1 LIETADFRKGLKVEI
16 DDEPYI
22 IVDFQHV
29 KPGKGNQF
37 TRTKLKSL
45 LTGYQLERTYRS
57 GEKLGKP
64 DIEEQDCTFLYN
76 LEGTYNFMDQTS
88 YEQYEI
94 PEDVL
99 GDSAKYLVENLKV
112 NLLFFRGRA
121 VNIDLPN
128 FVEMTVT
135 QSDPGVKGDTA
146 SGGSKPATMETGLT
160 IQVPFHINEGD
171 VLRVDTRSCSY
182 GERVKRA

>member
-1 LIETADFRKGLKVEI
+1 MFDTADFRKGLKVEI

-37 TRTKLKSL
+37 TRTKMKSL
-45 LTGYQLERTYRS
+45 LTGYMLERTYRS
-57 GEKLGKP
+57 GEKLAKP
-64 DIEEQDCTFLYN
+64 DLQDQDCTFLYAI
-76 LEGTYNFMDQTS
+76 EGTYHFMDQTT
-88 YEQYEI
+88 YEQFEI

-99 GDSAKYLVENLKV
+99 GDAAKFLVENLKV
-112 NLLFFRGRA
+112 SLLFFRGRA

-146 SGGSKPATMETGLT
+146 SGGSKPATMETGLV
-160 IQVPFHINEGD
+160 IQVPLHINEGD
-171 VLRVDTRSCSY
+171 VLRVDTRTSSY
-182 GERVKRA
+182 GERVSRA